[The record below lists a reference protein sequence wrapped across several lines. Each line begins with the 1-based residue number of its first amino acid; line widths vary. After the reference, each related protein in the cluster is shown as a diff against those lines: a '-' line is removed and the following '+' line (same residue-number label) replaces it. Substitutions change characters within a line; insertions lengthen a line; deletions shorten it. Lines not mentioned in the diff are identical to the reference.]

1 VTAFQRSLGQAIA
14 ALESLRDL
22 EPVLDRIATR
32 CMACL
37 RAGSKLMICG
47 NGGSAAEAMHLSAEL
62 VGRYKQARKPLP
74 AIALGTN
81 AVVSSCIGNDFDFRE
96 LFSREIQSIGR
107 FGDLLIVFST
117 SGNSPNI
124 LQALTAA
131 RELGIVSIAF
141 LGRDGGKAKDLA
153 DESLVVKHDDT
164 ARIQEGHQFLLHCL
178 MDRLED
184 SLALE

>member
-14 ALESLRDL
+14 VLESLRDL
-22 EPVLDRIATR
+22 EPALDRIATR
-32 CMACL
+32 CLASL

-62 VGRYKQARKPLP
+62 VGRYKQSRKPVP

-96 LFSREIQSIGR
+96 VFSREVQSVGR
-107 FGDLLIVFST
+107 SGDLLIVFST

-124 LQALTAA
+124 LQALAAA
-131 RELGIVSIAF
+131 REIGIASIAF
-141 LGRDGGKAKDLA
+141 LGRDGGKARGIA

-164 ARIQEGHQFLLHCL
+164 ARIQEAHQFLLHSL

-184 SLALE
+184 SLPLE